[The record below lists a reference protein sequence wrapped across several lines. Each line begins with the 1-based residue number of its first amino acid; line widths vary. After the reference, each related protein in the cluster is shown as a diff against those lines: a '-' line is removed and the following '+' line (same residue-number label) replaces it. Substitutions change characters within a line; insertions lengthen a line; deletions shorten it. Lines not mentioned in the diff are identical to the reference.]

1 MRPLGKAYLAPEMEE
16 VTVTAR
22 TATRPDGSGTRGI
35 LYVHSAPSALCPHIE
50 WAVGGVLGVAVSLDW
65 TPQPAQ
71 AGSYRAELSWSG
83 GAGSAAAVASA
94 LRGWNHLRFE
104 ITEEPTSASEGAR
117 YSYTPELGV
126 FHAVTGLHGDIMIP
140 EDRLKAAVVKSALG
154 DTTVL
159 NEIDKLL
166 GKPWDDELET
176 FRHAGD
182 GAPVRW
188 LHQVV

>member
-1 MRPLGKAYLAPEMEE
+1 M
-16 VTVTAR
+16 TR
-22 TATRPDGSGTRGI
+22 TATRGV

-50 WAVGGVLGVAVSLDW
+50 WATGGVLGVSPQMEW

-71 AGSYRAELSWSG
+71 SGSYRTEYSWSADPG
-83 GAGSAAAVASA
+83 TAAALTSA

-104 ITEEPTSASEGAR
+104 VTEDPTAVTEGQR
-117 YSYTPELGV
+117 YSYTPDLGV

-140 EDRLKAAVVKSALG
+140 EDRLKAAVVKAALG
-154 DTTVL
+154 DTTL
-159 NEIDKLL
+159 NNEIDKLL

-176 FRHAGD
+176 FRYAGD

>member
-1 MRPLGKAYLAPEMEE
+1 MS
-16 VTVTAR
+16 
-22 TATRPDGSGTRGI
+22 ATRGV

-50 WAVGGVLGVAVSLDW
+50 WAASGVLGNRLSLDW
-65 TPQPAQ
+65 LPQPAQ
-71 AGSYRAELSWSG
+71 HSTYRSEYTWTG
-83 GAGSAAAVASA
+83 DPGTAAAITSA
-94 LRGWNHLRFE
+94 LRGWEHLRFE
-104 ITEEPTSASEGAR
+104 VTQDATPGSEGAR
-117 YSYTPELGV
+117 FAYTPALGV

-154 DTTVL
+154 ETTL
-159 NEIDKLL
+159 LTEIDRLL

-182 GAPVRW
+182 GAAVRW

>member
-1 MRPLGKAYLAPEMEE
+1 
-16 VTVTAR
+16 VTAHITSR
-22 TATRPDGSGTRGI
+22 PATTTRGV
-35 LYVHSAPSALCPHIE
+35 LFVHSAPSALCPHLE
-50 WAVGGVLGVAVSLDW
+50 WAVGGVLGAAVNLDW
-65 TPQPAQ
+65 SPQPAQ
-71 AGSYRAELSWSG
+71 AGAYRSELSFVG
-83 GAGSAAAVASA
+83 EPGTAAAIASS

-104 ITEEPTSASEGAR
+104 ATEDATSLSEGSR
-117 YSYTPELGV
+117 FSYTPDLGV

-140 EDRLKAAVVKSALG
+140 EDRLKAAVVKAALG
-154 DTTVL
+154 DTTLL

-176 FRHAGD
+176 FRHAGE